1 MTEVELSIPF
11 AQAIQQARQVL
22 GPYHYYLHNQV
33 GSGSWSIQNRQGRV
47 YLQVQDPQMATFFI
61 LNSP

>member
-1 MTEVELSIPF
+1 
-11 AQAIQQARQVL
+11 
-22 GPYHYYLHNQV
+22 V